1 MNMNIKSE
9 ELKVINRAILIGKVL
24 KQSELKIYSE
34 IVSKGVDVDIRFVR
48 FMNED
53 NMSLYYPYNS
63 LFDKYKEWC
72 KNNF

>member
-1 MNMNIKSE
+1 MNLELK

-34 IVSKGVDVDIRFVR
+34 IVSKGVDVDIRFIR

-53 NMSLYYPYNS
+53 NMSLYYPYRK
-63 LFDKYKEWC
+63 LFDEYKKWC
-72 KNNF
+72 KDNF